1 MRWVPFRPISRPP
14 GFEKAGYGRFR
25 FAAEKVVNRNCVFRH
40 RDKAGIAPG
49 EYRYRVVV
57 GSRGDVRKDLESVVK
72 LFAKDPRP

>member
-1 MRWVPFRPISRPP
+1 
-14 GFEKAGYGRFR
+14 
-25 FAAEKVVNRNCVFRH
+25 VNRNCVFRH